1 MVTLVRR
8 YSRLLTILSIAAMV
22 GGGVCLTLAAADTDT
37 AAQED
42 RPINIDVR
50 DMAIGDVLRM
60 LGQAAN
66 VNIIVGRGVSGD
78 LQSLTLRNVYVEDA
92 LRLITE
98 AQGVYWRKDG
108 HVYVVSAD
116 PPAVTAG
123 AGASPTVV
131 ISPTVEGDA
140 GQPVTGGVDV
150 PAPALTS
157 ESAPGTVM
165 ARTPAG
171 TPQLI
176 TAIIP
181 LRYQNARDVALMF
194 GGNASGPSRYDR
206 DAAGHFR
213 GGLGDS
219 SRTGGSATGMGGIG
233 LSRTGMGGAGL
244 GQFGGDEDFGGGG
257 ADLGGGFTQGGT
269 GTSSTTGGTT
279 GSSGGNT
286 ELLPGEMEPP
296 MGIMRDNALL
306 VRGTAEELD
315 EFREILSL
323 LDTPA
328 KQVEIQTKWM
338 DVATVASKALGIDWS
353 VSNGALE
360 VWNLGFAP
368 GEASNNGMRYGMGRF
383 WAELAVLENEGQATV
398 INQPKITC
406 MNGTPGMISFE
417 TQIPYFAATI
427 SYNQFGQ
434 RTVDYTSEF
443 VDVVSELWVVPQIN
457 PDDSVRMQLSP
468 QLQDQ
473 VGTVEGPNGER
484 IPIITTQYVET
495 MVRVPDGETVVLGGV
510 VRKDES
516 NNIRSTPLLSDI
528 PIIGRLFQ
536 SRRKEITST
545 ELLIFVTPRIIRD
558 MAVE

>member
-22 GGGVCLTLAAADTDT
+22 GGGVCLTPAAADTDT

-98 AQGVYWRKDG
+98 AQGFYWRKDG
-108 HVYVVSAD
+108 NVYVVSAD

-123 AGASPTVV
+123 SGAPTV
-131 ISPTVEGDA
+131 IIPLNVEGDP

-150 PAPALTS
+150 PAPTLPTEQAS
-157 ESAPGTVM
+157 GTVV

-176 TAIIP
+176 TTFIRLQYLSAQDAAM
-181 LRYQNARDVALMF
+181 LF
-194 GGNASGPSRYDR
+194 GGRAAAQSRYSR
-206 DAAGHFR
+206 DAAGHGR

-233 LSRTGMGGAGL
+233 LSRTGMAGAGL
-244 GQFGGDEDFGGGG
+244 GQFGDDQDFGGGG
-257 ADLGGGFTQGGT
+257 GDIGGGFTQGGT
-269 GTSSTTGGTT
+269 GTGSTTTGGTT
-279 GSSGGNT
+279 GSGGST
-286 ELLPGEMEPP
+286 ELLPGDMEPP
-296 MGIMRDNALL
+296 VGIMRDNALL

-328 KQVEIQTKWM
+328 KQVEIQTQWM
-338 DVATVASKALGIDWS
+338 DVATTASKALGIDWS

-383 WAELAVLENEGQATV
+383 WAELAVLENSGQAVV
-398 INQPKITC
+398 INQPKVTC
-406 MNGTPGMISFE
+406 MNGTPGVISFE
-417 TQIPYFAATI
+417 TEIPYFAATI

-443 VDVVSELWVVPQIN
+443 VEVVSELWVVPQIN

-516 NNIRSTPLLSDI
+516 QNIRSTPLLSDI
-528 PIIGRLFQ
+528 PIIGKLFQ

>member
-8 YSRLLTILSIAAMV
+8 YSRQLTILSIAAMV
-22 GGGVCLTLAAADTDT
+22 GGGLFLTLAAADTDT
-37 AAQED
+37 AAQDD

-98 AQGVYWRKDG
+98 AQGFYWRKDG
-108 HVYVVSAD
+108 NVYVVSAE
-116 PPAVTAG
+116 PPAVTG
-123 AGASPTVV
+123 STGGPVV
-131 ISPTVEGDA
+131 AAPIVEKPA
-140 GQPVTGGVDV
+140 GQPTTGGVDV
-150 PAPALTS
+150 PPPALTL
-157 ESAPGTVM
+157 EPAPGTVVSR
-165 ARTPAG
+165 AAPGA
-171 TPQLI
+171 PQLI

-181 LRYQNARDVALMF
+181 LRYQNAQDIAAMF
-194 GGNASGPSRYDR
+194 GGSAAHPSRYDH
-206 DAAGHFR
+206 DAGGQYR
-213 GGLGDS
+213 GGLSNSSHTRRSTTGVGDL
-219 SRTGGSATGMGGIG
+219 G
-233 LSRTGMGGAGL
+233 LRRTGMAQSGL
-244 GQFGGDEDFGGGG
+244 GQFGADPGFGGN
-257 ADLGGGFTQGGT
+257 DTGGGLDTGNNT
-269 GTSSTTGGTT
+269 GTNSTTGNTSGNG
-279 GSSGGNT
+279 GST
-286 ELLPGEMEPP
+286 ELLPGDMEPP

-328 KQVEIQTKWM
+328 KQVEISTKWM
-338 DVATVASKALGIDWS
+338 DVGTVASRALGIDWS

-383 WAELAVLENEGQATV
+383 WAELAVLQNRGQATV
-398 INQPKITC
+398 INQPKVTC
-406 MNGTPGMISFE
+406 MNGTPGTISFE
-417 TQIPYFAATI
+417 TEIPYFAATI

-443 VDVVSELWVVPQIN
+443 VQVVSELWVVPQIN

-484 IPIITTQYVET
+484 IPIITTQFVET
-495 MVRVPDGETVVLGGV
+495 MVRVPDGETIVLGGV

-528 PIIGRLFQ
+528 PIIGGLFQ
-536 SRRKEITST
+536 SKRKEITST